1 MEYYMYL
8 TTMQENIASYFIY
21 MLEYMAESKILCPL
35 EDMMAC
41 D

>member
-8 TTMQENIASYFIY
+8 TGVWDCMARYFIY
-21 MLEYMAESKILCPL
+21 MLEYMAESKFACPL
-35 EDMMAC
+35 DDTMAC